1 MDMQDWTVVQ
11 YEPTSS
17 DVRHINPFLI
27 ILGLQSTT
35 ANYYSKLLLGNLLV
49 TI

>member
-17 DVRHINPFLI
+17 DLRHINYVVI

-35 ANYYSKLLLGNLLV
+35 ANYS
-49 TI
+49 TIVNCY